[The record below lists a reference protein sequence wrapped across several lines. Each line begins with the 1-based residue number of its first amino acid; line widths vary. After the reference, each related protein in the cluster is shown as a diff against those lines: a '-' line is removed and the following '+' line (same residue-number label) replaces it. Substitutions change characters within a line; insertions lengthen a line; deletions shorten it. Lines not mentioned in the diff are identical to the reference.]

1 MEAEAAKAAIFVDG
15 GGVGS
20 GCATEWMLST
30 SRAAFYVSHKTDVTV
45 KGQKIWKSRMTVRIS
60 ENQLFYTHILRAQIT
75 NEAKMSQPF
84 FHGRFRLVFFFFF
97 FKSETRA
104 RGELCLFRQPC
115 SLHLCLLVYVCIDD
129 KTFVASP
136 RVSCLVRTIPV

>member
-1 MEAEAAKAAIFVDG
+1 MLTARPRKAAAEAMEAEAAKAAIFVDG

-97 FKSETRA
+97 SIRDPRTRRALSFQAALFPSSMFA
-104 RGELCLFRQPC
+104 R
-115 SLHLCLLVYVCIDD
+115 VCMY
-129 KTFVASP
+129 
-136 RVSCLVRTIPV
+136 

>member
-1 MEAEAAKAAIFVDG
+1 MLTARPRKAAAEAMEAEAAKAAIFVDG

-97 FKSETRA
+97 F
-104 RGELCLFRQPC
+104 
-115 SLHLCLLVYVCIDD
+115 
-129 KTFVASP
+129 
-136 RVSCLVRTIPV
+136 